1 MPDVK
6 SVKGAFREMRQNVP
20 HVINAGAKDTV
31 LFTSLPKYT
40 TEDVLKFLGS
50 NKPNV
55 LPQPGVFKKIM
66 IDCADGVIIIDVAGV
81 ATKL

>member
-20 HVINAGAKDTV
+20 HVIKAGANDAV
-31 LFTSLPKYT
+31 LFTSLPKYKT
-40 TEDVLKFLGS
+40 DDVLLFLAN

-55 LPQPGVFKKIM
+55 LPQTGVFKKIM
-66 IDCADGVIIIDVAGV
+66 IDCSDGVVVIDAAGI